1 MRLNWSTGIVI
12 GMIGFIGFIMY
23 FVITMS
29 TNKNYS
35 HDLVT
40 EKYYQKELL
49 YQSSLKA
56 IENAKKTE
64 GIKIK
69 KDKEGL
75 IIVFPK
81 KFDSKKIEGSVQLY
95 RPSNKKLDFQL
106 PISMIPKTS
115 FMLVSDKKLLK
126 GRWNVTVNCKYKGQA
141 YLFKKELFY

>member
-1 MRLNWSTGIVI
+1 MKLNWGTGIVI

-29 TNKNYS
+29 TDKNYS

-56 IENAKKTE
+56 IENAKKI
-64 GIKIK
+64 GGVKIK
-69 KDKEGL
+69 KVKKGL

-81 KFDSKKIEGSVQLY
+81 NFNVEKIKGSVSFY

-106 PISMIPKTS
+106 AIKITPSTS
-115 FMLVSDKKLLK
+115 FMLVSNKKLLE
-126 GRWNVTVNCKYKGQA
+126 GRWNVTIDCEYEEQV